1 MRLNLKKVSVAVHK
15 REGLHLVERV
25 KRGFV
30 GLVPFELTMNK
41 SLKEGKMKQMIR
53 KVRLGDG
60 QLRA

>member
-41 SLKEGKMKQMIR
+41 SLKEGKMK
-53 KVRLGDG
+53 
-60 QLRA
+60 